1 MTTVEIGSL
10 ISHRLEL
17 TVFIVI
23 WSNESPIIILT
34 NQTSIDELTKQR
46 GSCITILFFLLA
58 NFVLLMEAIIVS
70 QLARDFLLLE

>member
-17 TVFIVI
+17 AVFIVI
-23 WSNESPIIILT
+23 WSNERPIIILT

-46 GSCITILFFLLA
+46 GSCITILFFLLD